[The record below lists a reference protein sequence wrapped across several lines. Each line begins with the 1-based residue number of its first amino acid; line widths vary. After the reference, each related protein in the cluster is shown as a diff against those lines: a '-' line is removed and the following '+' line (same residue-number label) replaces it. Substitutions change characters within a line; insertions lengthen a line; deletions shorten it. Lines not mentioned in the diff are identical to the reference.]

1 MSRQPHSCVAKVEGE
16 MNKQQ
21 TTTINGVVYDKHT
34 GLRVEVKKTTS
45 SQRPTTK
52 ARTIHK
58 KMSKSQ
64 TLSRR
69 HVQTPEGHDKARKAN
84 ATKKPSIAVS
94 PMVSRFADIRPTVKP
109 QAPQKKTVDI
119 GPITHPVQKRMQ
131 PSAADTKPH
140 AITKKQPP
148 TASELKHKAISKAL
162 QNARPATKSP
172 KKSFSRRHPRLVGAG
187 TASLAI
193 VLLAGYFTYI
203 NLPNISVRVAA
214 AQAGIDASYPSY
226 QPAGYGIRGPVAFA
240 NGEVSINF
248 NSNTNPSHFTINQSK
263 SNWDSSALLEN
274 YVTPQS
280 GDNYSSYTDSGLT
293 IYVYGTH
300 AAWVNGGILHT
311 IDGDAQLSGDQ
322 IRHIATSM

>member
-1 MSRQPHSCVAKVEGE
+1 

-21 TTTINGVVYDKHT
+21 TTTINGVTYDKHT
-34 GLRVEVKKTTS
+34 GLKLGAESTTS
-45 SQRPTTK
+45 QHRPSTK
-52 ARTIHK
+52 AHAVHK
-58 KMSKSQ
+58 QPSKSQ

-69 HVQTPEGHDKARKAN
+69 HVHTPEGHDKARKAGN
-84 ATKKPSIAVS
+84 AKPHVAVS
-94 PMVSRFADIRPTVKP
+94 PMISRFADIRPIAKSHTLQGKTTDVAPIVHPLQKHVQPHVSMKP
-109 QAPQKKTVDI
+109 HVQKKK
-119 GPITHPVQKRMQ
+119 HL
-131 PSAADTKPH
+131 
-140 AITKKQPP
+140 
-148 TASELKHKAISKAL
+148 TASELKHHAISKAL
-162 QNARPATKSP
+162 QNATPATKSP
-172 KKSFSRRHPRLVGAG
+172 KKSFSRRHPRLVSAG

-203 NLPNISVRVAA
+203 NLPSISVRVAA

-248 NSNTNPSHFTINQSK
+248 NSNTNPSHFTVNQSK
-263 SNWDSSALLEN
+263 SSWDSSALLEN

-280 GDNYSSYTDSGLT
+280 GNSYNSYSDSGLT

-311 IDGDAQLSGDQ
+311 IDGDAELSGDQ